1 MKMNE
6 HIFTFSEVVT
16 ATGVEETWLR
26 TFIQRDKLGKLGV
39 RDDRLRRL
47 LFSGSDVL
55 RISILGSLNAH
66 LKVSP
71 SGSWEVVRAVEDLF
85 NTKISKG
92 NIPRDTALRVGYSS
106 SGDLLCW
113 NVDQDGVLE
122 TFNDAADDDQL
133 EVLLASQRTHI
144 VIPMGGLFEA
154 VSKVMDVAGLD
165 DDK

>member
-47 LFSGSDVL
+47 LFSGADVL
-55 RISILGSLNAH
+55 RISVLGSLNAQ

-71 SGSWEVVRAVEDLF
+71 SGSWEVVQAVEDLF
-85 NTKISKG
+85 TAKIGNG
-92 NIPRDTALRVGYSS
+92 NIPPDTAIRVGYSS
-106 SGDLLCW
+106 SGNLLCW

-122 TFNDAADDDQL
+122 SFNDAADDDHL
-133 EVLLASQRTHI
+133 EMLLASRRTHI
-144 VIPMGGLFEA
+144 VIPMAGLFEA
-154 VSKVMDVAGLD
+154 ISKVMKMAGRD
-165 DDK
+165 DDE